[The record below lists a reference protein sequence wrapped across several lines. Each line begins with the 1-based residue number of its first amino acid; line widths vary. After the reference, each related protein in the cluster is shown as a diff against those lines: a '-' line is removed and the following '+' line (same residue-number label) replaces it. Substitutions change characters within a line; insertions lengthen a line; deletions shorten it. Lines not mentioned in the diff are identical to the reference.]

1 MPVLAVAAFAR
12 WQEAQAC
19 FEEHGFELAY
29 FGRHGCI
36 VDFLEGKV
44 EQKIVQKTRK
54 KQNVFN
60 GKDEP
65 EMMYH
70 GPCEMY
76 HGPCTDGPFEM
87 YHVPMYHVPCRKLAR
102 WRAKLRSFS

>member
-1 MPVLAVAAFAR
+1 MAVAAFAR

-54 KQNVFN
+54 KQNVFD

-70 GPCEMY
+70 
-76 HGPCTDGPFEM
+76 
-87 YHVPMYHVPCRKLAR
+87 VPMDHVPCIKFAR
-102 WRAKLRSFS
+102 LRAELRSFS

>member
-54 KQNVFN
+54 KQNVFD
-60 GKDEP
+60 GKDHVRCTMDP
-65 EMMYH
+65 FMYH
-70 GPCEMY
+70 GPW
-76 HGPCTDGPFEM
+76 TM
-87 YHVPMYHVPCRKLAR
+87 YHVGNLRASARSCEALAEVVG
-102 WRAKLRSFS
+102 KTCVVTG